1 MPVGN
6 TAMPFRLCKSTFT
19 FANLKSTILSLYK
32 TTFLNCFFFFILLE
46 KCVFCILPARQ
57 KTVIIIKNL
66 QKNYLVLHHVCVYV
80 CFKI

>member
-1 MPVGN
+1 MSVGN
-6 TAMPFRLCKSTFT
+6 PAMSFRLCKSTFT

-32 TTFLNCFFFFILLE
+32 TMFLNWFFFILME

-66 QKNYLVLHHVCVYV
+66 QKNYLVLHHVCVCV